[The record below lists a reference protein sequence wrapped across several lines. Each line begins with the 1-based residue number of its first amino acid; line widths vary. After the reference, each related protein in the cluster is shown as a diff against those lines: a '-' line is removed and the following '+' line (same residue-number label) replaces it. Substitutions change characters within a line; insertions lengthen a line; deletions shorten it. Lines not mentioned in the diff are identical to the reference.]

1 MLFANKNASRGNYPS
16 ELRSTMSVAKA
27 GENGKWLARW
37 SCLNPVSAPL
47 YGLKSLVEEVG
58 VGETLLKDESVRS
71 IFGRFN
77 ALGVP

>member
-1 MLFANKNASRGNYPS
+1 MLFANTNASRGNYPS

-27 GENGKWLARW
+27 GENGRSW
-37 SCLNPVSAPL
+37 SCLNPGSTPL
-47 YGLKSLVEEVG
+47 YGLKGLVEEVG

-71 IFGRFN
+71 SFGRFN

>member
-1 MLFANKNASRGNYPS
+1 
-16 ELRSTMSVAKA
+16 MSVAKA
-27 GENGKWLARW
+27 GENGRSW
-37 SCLNPVSAPL
+37 SCLNRGSTPL
-47 YGLKSLVEEVG
+47 YGLKGLAEEVG